1 MRAVFVHADE
11 RDMLVNTLA
20 VAIGQSLESLEAI
33 ANWSESGKSLSNSIG
48 SPKLRIGLG
57 SEI

>member
-20 VAIGQSLESLEAI
+20 VAIGQSF
-33 ANWSESGKSLSNSIG
+33 GK
-48 SPKLRIGLG
+48 LG
-57 SEI
+57 GDCELVGIR